1 MIHCMNDSINYSG
14 IDPDDLRNVLAHGV
28 DHGGNA
34 IEPFVDHEG
43 GWPLRCC
50 LNESAPGD
58 RVAIIAW
65 SPFDW
70 DGPYREVGPVVAHVD
85 GCDGKAETEMLPTA
99 LDESPMVLRPY
110 SHDHRIAYGHV
121 RHVEAGE
128 SLTAHVRQLLERPE
142 IAFVHGRNVTG
153 GCYSFT
159 ARRGQ

>member
-14 IDPDDLRNVLAHGV
+14 IDPDDLRNVLADGV

-50 LNESAPGD
+50 LNDSDPGD

-70 DGPYREVGPVVAHVD
+70 DGPYREVGPVVVHVD
-85 GCDGKAETEMLPTA
+85 GCDGTAETETLPTA
-99 LDESPMVLRPY
+99 LDESPMVLRP
-110 SHDHRIAYGHV
+110 
-121 RHVEAGE
+121 
-128 SLTAHVRQLLERPE
+128 
-142 IAFVHGRNVTG
+142 
-153 GCYSFT
+153 
-159 ARRGQ
+159 